1 MSSRWLVNCWDS
13 LPARERRLTT
23 NVGRTSPHGGPGCR
37 PTAPQDTDMAPTPQL
52 PDRRRFSRVPC
63 DFPVKV
69 EKVPKRSL
77 ADVENLLSEDL
88 SEGGIRLSSP
98 RFFSVQER
106 MLLELDTPEEPG
118 SIRTLG
124 RVVWVEQSSYTD
136 QFRLG
141 VEFADLS
148 ELDRS
153 DLRRIV
159 EQQQVGT

>member
-1 MSSRWLVNCWDS
+1 
-13 LPARERRLTT
+13 
-23 NVGRTSPHGGPGCR
+23 
-37 PTAPQDTDMAPTPQL
+37 
-52 PDRRRFSRVPC
+52 
-63 DFPVKV
+63 VKV

-159 EQQQVGT
+159 EQRQVGT